1 MASHASSSYS
11 RTNAFSPFGHKA
23 VLFEPAIEHN
33 GTEEQK
39 AQWLTVAKSGKILG
53 TYAQTELGHGSFVR
67 GLETTATYVENT
79 DEFVIHSPTV
89 SSTKFW
95 PAGLGFSTT
104 HSVVMAQL
112 VVNQKQ
118 LGPHLFIVQIRSLED
133 GKPMPGIQMGDIDLK
148 MG

>member
-1 MASHASSSYS
+1 LTRDAEQL
-11 RTNAFSPFGHKA
+11 SPFGHKA
-23 VLFEPAIEHN
+23 ILFEPAIEHN

-39 AQWLTVAKSGKILG
+39 AHWLALAQSGKILG

-67 GLETTATYVENT
+67 GLETTATFDQAK
-79 DEFVIHSPTV
+79 DEFVIHSPTI

-104 HSVVMAQL
+104 HSVVVAQL

-118 LGPHLFIVQIRSLED
+118 IGPHLFIVQLRSVED
-133 GKPMPGIQMGDIDLK
+133 GKPMSGIKMGDIGLK

>member
-1 MASHASSSYS
+1 MLDIDEP
-11 RTNAFSPFGHKA
+11 SPFGHKA
-23 VLFEPAIEHN
+23 VLFEPVIEHN

-39 AQWLTVAKSGKILG
+39 SEWLTLARSGKILG

-67 GLETTATYVENT
+67 GLETTATFDSDT
-79 DEFVIHSPTV
+79 DEFVVHSPTI

-95 PAGLGFSTT
+95 PAGPGFSTT
-104 HSVVMAQL
+104 HAVVMAQL

-118 LGPHLFIVQIRSLED
+118 LGPHLFIMQLRSFED
-133 GKPMPGIQMGDIDLK
+133 GIPLPGIKMGDIGLK